1 MKALTKK
8 EITQLI
14 EENNSCEFV
23 KYFKEKDTELRNIL
37 NIDSDV
43 YKLFNVDLKN
53 AVADNTTGMV
63 VDNFSNAE
71 AILNMLVDFAEIFN
85 VEPNKEFKNDLFK
98 NYILKVSKTNKLII
112 LYNITYGDTGTKT
125 CKEDTLTPVR
135 LYMLVNNY
143 TNKEMAIEK
152 MMDELGMKVEGP
164 EMLLKNN
171 ERLKYGTNLVE
182 IININR
188 YANLYRILKD
198 NLFILQQIQLFG
210 LNTTYKMHASIR
222 RFDRDMI
229 PLLLTSSY
237 LRENIKVVADQIIVK
252 QEGKEIK
259 IVSEGHIR
267 KIMVLLQNLG
277 LIEHIE
283 DIDPMFY
290 NCVDKT
296 NIYYKKIKFYAVP
309 LYSNDILKE
318 ADKRAKML
326 MENDIFAGNITN
338 KKCQE
343 ILFAKEKDEES
354 EKEKEYL
361 DLENLDIDF
370 TI

>member
-1 MKALTKK
+1 MKALTKQ
-8 EITQLI
+8 EINTLI

-23 KYFKEKDTELRNIL
+23 KYFKEKDAELRNIL
-37 NIDSDV
+37 NADSDI

-53 AVADNTTGMV
+53 AVDNASGMI
-63 VDNFSNAE
+63 VDTFKNAE
-71 AILNMLVDFAEIFN
+71 EMLNMLINFTEIFD
-85 VEPNKEFKNDLFK
+85 VEPGVEFKNDLFK

-112 LYNITYGDTGTKT
+112 LYKITYSDTGTKICRT
-125 CKEDTLTPVR
+125 DTLTPVR
-135 LYMLVNNY
+135 LYMLINNY
-143 TNKEMAIEK
+143 TNKEMAVEK

-222 RFDRDMI
+222 KFDRDMI

-252 QEGKEIK
+252 EEGKEVK
-259 IVSEGHIR
+259 IISEGHIR
-267 KIMVLLQNLG
+267 KVMVLLQNLG
-277 LIEHIE
+277 LVEHIE

-290 NCVDKT
+290 NCIDKT

-309 LYSNDILKE
+309 LYSNDVLKE
-318 ADKRAKML
+318 ADRRAKKL
-326 MENDIFAGNITN
+326 MEHDIFVSNVTN

-343 ILFAKEKDEES
+343 ILFGKEEDKEP
-354 EKEKEYL
+354 KEKEYL
-361 DLENLDIDF
+361 DLENLSIDF